1 MNLEKINQDVQ
12 ACDCGNPH
20 HAITIERM
28 VASEQVWEHLAEFVQ
43 EKEWKHLLVVADD
56 NTERVG
62 FLPLREILTRIGVQV
77 NLVSLQPDERGDVLA
92 EERTVVQV
100 LLHQEETVDAL
111 IALGAGTIHDVTRFC
126 AAKTKVPF
134 ISVPTAPSVD
144 GFTSKGAPLIVRG
157 KKITYQLVSPVAVF
171 VPSLIVREAPEALIA
186 AGVGDMLGKYT
197 SLLDWRF
204 GAFAGGE
211 PFCPVAASLT
221 EEALL
226 SCVDALPAIYRREA
240 EGIDQL
246 MASLLL
252 SGVAMLIYGH
262 SHPASGGEHHLSHYW
277 EMDFIAN
284 ERPAVLHGTKVA
296 VAMMQLVDDYKQT
309 ILNWPETPASLQK
322 WAQQMP
328 SKQELE
334 TIFTALHAPIKPE
347 DIGVSSLLLA
357 SSLREAYRL
366 RDRHTILK
374 HKSLSRTHPI
384 EMKER
389 SL

>member
-1 MNLEKINQDVQ
+1 MNLEQINEHVQ

-28 VASEQVWEHLAEFVQ
+28 VASEHVWVELAAFVH
-43 EKEWKHLLVVADD
+43 EKEWNRLLVVADM

-62 FLPLREILTRIGVQV
+62 FLPLREALMDIGVDV
-77 NLVSLQPDERGDVLA
+77 SLVSLQADEQGDVLA
-92 EERTVVQV
+92 EERSVVQV
-100 LLHQEETVDAL
+100 LLQQDETVDAL

-157 KKITYQLVSPVAVF
+157 KKITYQLVSPIAVF
-171 VPSLIVREAPEALIA
+171 VPSQVIRKAPDALIA

-204 GAFAGGE
+204 GAFDGGE
-211 PFCPVAASLT
+211 PFCPGAASLT
-221 EEALL
+221 EQALQ
-226 SCVDALPAIYRREA
+226 SCVDALPAIYKRDA
-240 EGIDQL
+240 DGLDQL
-246 MASLLL
+246 MESLLL
-252 SGVAMLIYGH
+252 SGVAMLIFGH

-284 ERPAVLHGTKVA
+284 HRPAVLHGTKVA
-296 VAMMQLVDDYKQT
+296 IATMELIDSYKTMMLEWSDT
-309 ILNWPETPASLQK
+309 LGALRA
-322 WAQQMP
+322 WAEQMP
-328 SKQELE
+328 TRQELE
-334 TIFTALHAPIKPE
+334 HIFHALQAPLRPDE
-347 DIGVSSLLLA
+347 IGVSSLLLA
-357 SSLREAYRL
+357 SSKREAYRL
-366 RDRHTILK
+366 RERHTLLK
-374 HKSLSRTHPI
+374 HMSLNRTESEI
-384 EMKER
+384 GER

>member
-1 MNLEKINQDVQ
+1 MNLEQINQRVQ

-28 VASEQVWEHLAEFVQ
+28 VASDYVWDELAAFVQ
-43 EKEWKHLLVVADD
+43 EKGWTSVLVVADA

-62 FLPLREILTRIGVQV
+62 FLPLREALMKIGVDAS
-77 NLVSLQPDERGDVLA
+77 LVSLQADEQGDVLA
-92 EERTVVQV
+92 NERSVVQV
-100 LLHQEETVDAL
+100 LLAQEATVDAL

-157 KKITYQLVSPVAVF
+157 KKITYQLVSPIAVF
-171 VPSLIVREAPEALIA
+171 VPNQVIRKAPDALIA

-204 GAFAGGE
+204 GAFDGGE

-221 EEALL
+221 EQALQ
-226 SCVDALPAIYRREA
+226 SCVDNLPAIYERDA
-240 EGIDQL
+240 DGLDQL
-246 MASLLL
+246 MESLLL
-252 SGVAMLIYGH
+252 SGIAMLIFGH

-284 ERPAVLHGTKVA
+284 HRPAVLHGTKVA
-296 VAMMQLVDDYKQT
+296 IATMELIDTYKT
-309 ILNWPETPASLQK
+309 TMLDWPNTPDSLRT
-322 WAQQMP
+322 WAELMP
-328 SKQELE
+328 TREELE
-334 TIFTALHAPIKPE
+334 HIFRALQAPLRPE
-347 DIGVSSLLLA
+347 EIGVSSLLLA
-357 SSLREAYRL
+357 SSRREAYRL
-366 RDRHTILK
+366 RERHTLLK
-374 HKSLSRTHPI
+374 HMSLNRTQS
-384 EMKER
+384 EVGER

>member
-1 MNLEKINQDVQ
+1 MNLEQINEHVQ

-28 VASEQVWEHLAEFVQ
+28 VASEHAWDELAAFVY
-43 EKEWKHLLVVADD
+43 EKAWSHLLVVADT

-62 FLPLREILTRIGVQV
+62 FLPLREALSKIGVDV
-77 NLVSLQPDERGDVLA
+77 SLVSLQADEQGDVLA
-92 EERTVVQV
+92 EERSVVQV

-111 IALGAGTIHDVTRFC
+111 IALGTGTIHDVTRFC

-157 KKITYQLVSPVAVF
+157 KKITYQLVSPIAVF
-171 VPSLIVREAPEALIA
+171 VPSHVIRQAPDALIA

-204 GAFAGGE
+204 GAFDGGE
-211 PFCPVAASLT
+211 PFCPVAVSLT
-221 EEALL
+221 EQALRA
-226 SCVDALPAIYRREA
+226 CVDALPAIYEREA
-240 EGIDQL
+240 DGLDQL
-246 MASLLL
+246 MESLLL
-252 SGVAMLIYGH
+252 SGVAMLIFGH

-284 ERPAVLHGTKVA
+284 HRPAVLHGTKVA
-296 VAMMQLVDDYKQT
+296 VATMELIDSYKT
-309 ILNWPETPASLQK
+309 TTFEWSDAPDALQA
-322 WAQQMP
+322 WVEQMP
-328 SKQELE
+328 TRQELE
-334 TIFTALHAPIKPE
+334 HIFAALQAPLRPNE
-347 DIGVSSLLLA
+347 IGISPLLLA
-357 SSLREAYRL
+357 SSKREAYRV
-366 RDRHTILK
+366 RERHTLLK
-374 HKSLSRTHPI
+374 HMSLNRTQS
-384 EMKER
+384 EVRER

>member
-28 VASEQVWEHLAEFVQ
+28 VASEQVWGHLAEFVQ
-43 EKEWKHLLVVADD
+43 EKEWKHLLIVADD

-62 FLPLREILTRIGVQV
+62 FLPLREALTRIGVQV

-100 LLHQEETVDAL
+100 LLHQDETVDAL

-171 VPSLIVREAPEALIA
+171 VPSQVIRTAPGALIA

-204 GAFAGGE
+204 GAFDGGE

-221 EEALL
+221 EQALQ
-226 SCVDALPAIYRREA
+226 SCVDALPAIYKRDA
-240 EGIDQL
+240 DGLDQL
-246 MASLLL
+246 MESLLL
-252 SGVAMLIYGH
+252 SGVAMLIFGH

-284 ERPAVLHGTKVA
+284 HRPAVLHGTKVA
-296 VAMMQLVDDYKQT
+296 IATMELIDSYKTT
-309 ILNWPETPASLQK
+309 IFEWSDAPDALQV
-322 WAQQMP
+322 WAEQMP
-328 SKQELE
+328 TRQELE
-334 TIFTALHAPIKPE
+334 HIFQALQAPLRPDE
-347 DIGVSSLLLA
+347 IGVSSLLLA
-357 SSLREAYRL
+357 SSKREAYRL
-366 RDRHTILK
+366 RERHTLLK
-374 HKSLSRTHPI
+374 HMSLNRTQS
-384 EMKER
+384 EVGER